1 MKRIKFVF
9 GSTIPTGD
17 GSPSFKKGLWEFE
30 GKARKAALR
39 QERDALCILHALQQK
54 ISGTCLT
61 QNCFPAREST

>member
-30 GKARKAALR
+30 GKALRAALR
-39 QERDALCILHALQQK
+39 QERDSLK
-54 ISGTCLT
+54 V
-61 QNCFPAREST
+61 R